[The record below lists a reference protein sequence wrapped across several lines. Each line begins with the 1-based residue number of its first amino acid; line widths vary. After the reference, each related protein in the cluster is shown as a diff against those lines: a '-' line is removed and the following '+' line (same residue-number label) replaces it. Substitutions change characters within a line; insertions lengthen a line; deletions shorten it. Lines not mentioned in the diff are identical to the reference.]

1 MTKKVF
7 LFSGHMIDQPDRPKP
22 RFPAGDAGLAGRLIG
37 MKLDEWMAGKNDLAV
52 CSGACGGDILFAE
65 ACLSRGL
72 TLELHLPLSDEEFI
86 QASVAFAGEDW
97 VGRFRNLRRHPA
109 VRTLFLS
116 VDYRSREGLN
126 VFARNNLRM
135 LESAFEQQAAHV
147 QFMALWNGEAG
158 DGEGGTRHMVDSV
171 RQSRGSVYILKP
183 QTMTLLERLKS
194 PGPKRILALDG
205 GGIRGAIT
213 LGYLEKIE
221 TLLRARH
228 GNNPQFRLCD
238 YFDLIGGTSTGAI
251 IASALA
257 TGWSARD
264 IKKLYLEIGGKIFAK
279 KWKAYLPWHTG
290 KYLKARFGAEP
301 LAEKLEEVFGD
312 MTLGDGGIRTGLCIV
327 AKRAD
332 TQSTWP
338 LINHPEGKYYRH
350 NAPILLRNAVRAST
364 AAPTYFIPELFDVGF
379 GQQGAFVDGGV
390 SMANNPALQ
399 LFLIA
404 TLKGFPFHWRTG
416 AGNLMIVSIGTGMSR
431 PVLRPEEV
439 ANDKLWNWALNIP
452 DMLMQD
458 ASWLNQTLLQYM
470 SDTPTPWRID
480 GEIGDLSGDLITPSP
495 LLSYLRY
502 NVFIEREELED
513 LGLGNLALKPG
524 IKSLQEMSEAANREH
539 LALIGEKAAAVQ
551 IKSDH
556 FPIGFNISVQA

>member
-1 MTKKVF
+1 MKANKIF
-7 LFSGHMIDQPDRPKP
+7 LFSGHMIDRSDRPVP
-22 RFPAGDAGLAGRLIG
+22 RFPARDAALAGRLIG
-37 MKLDEWMAGKNDLAV
+37 MKLDEWRAAKGDLAI

-65 ACLSRGL
+65 ACLARGL
-72 TLELHLPLSDEEFI
+72 GVQLHLPLPDPEFI
-86 QASVAFAGEDW
+86 EASVAFAGAPW
-97 VGRFRNLRRHPA
+97 VERYRKLRSHPS
-109 VRTLFLS
+109 VSTLFLPAG
-116 VDYRSREGLN
+116 YRNQAELN
-126 VFARNNLRM
+126 VFARNNLHM
-135 LESAFEQQAAHV
+135 LEAATNPGSNL

-171 RQSRGSVYILKP
+171 RQAKGSVYILNPK
-183 QTMTLLERLKS
+183 TMKLLERLKA

-221 TLLRARH
+221 DMLRKRH
-228 GNNPQFRLCD
+228 GNDPDFRLCD

-257 TGWSARD
+257 TGWSAQD
-264 IKKLYLEIGGKIFAK
+264 IKKLYLDIGGKIFAK

-301 LAEKLEEVFGD
+301 LKEKLEEVFGD
-312 MTLGDGGIRTGLCIV
+312 MTLGDERVRTGLCIV

-338 LINHPEGKYYRH
+338 LINHPEGRYYRH

-379 GQQGAFVDGGV
+379 GQEGAFVDGGV

-399 LFLIA
+399 LFLVA
-404 TLKGFPFHWRTG
+404 TLKGFPFHWPTG
-416 AGNLMIVSIGTGMSR
+416 AGKLLIVSVGTGMSR
-431 PVLRPEEV
+431 PKLIPAEV
-439 ANDKLWNWALNIP
+439 ADDKLWNWAVNIP

-470 SDTPTPWRID
+470 SDSPTSWKID
-480 GEIGDLSGDLITPSP
+480 GEIGDLRGDLLAPAP

-502 NVFIEREELED
+502 NVFIERDELED
-513 LGLGNLALKPG
+513 LGLGDLAVKPG
-524 IKSLQEMSEAANREH
+524 IKSLQEMSEAANRDH

-551 IKSDH
+551 IEPAH
-556 FPIGFNISVQA
+556 FPDAFNLPAKR